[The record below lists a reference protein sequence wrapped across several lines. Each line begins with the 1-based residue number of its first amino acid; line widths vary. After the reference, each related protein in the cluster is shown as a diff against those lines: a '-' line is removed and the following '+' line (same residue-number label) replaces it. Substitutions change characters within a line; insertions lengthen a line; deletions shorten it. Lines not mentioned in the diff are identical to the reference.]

1 MSELRGH
8 GVVKMNPLGPHF
20 YVDVEE
26 GEKPTGMVDLMTD
39 VMNTML
45 AEVDADHG
53 WPITHGHIK
62 GHEPITKVSWE
73 PDPETSYGIDYQV
86 ESPAVS
92 QTWYSQAQIRE
103 YNLGNP
109 NKRDIIEL

>member
-1 MSELRGH
+1 MSDEPRGR

-45 AEVDADHG
+45 AEVDA
-53 WPITHGHIK
+53 IK

-73 PDPETSYGIDYQV
+73 PDPEASYGIDYQV

-92 QTWYSQAQIRE
+92 QTWYSRRQIRQ
-103 YNLGNP
+103 YNYDDHT
-109 NKRDIIEL
+109 KEDIVML